1 MKFKILIIRFT
12 TILLTVALLVICVGA
27 QEVSLK
33 ESTST
38 HPKDEYPLET
48 DILKNPLNPPD
59 TSSPRATLQNFIES
73 INLAYRILMKAHRK
87 NLKTPGLRTSESV
100 QHKTRQAENFFER
113 GVYCLDLNKVPE
125 SFKKDVG
132 YLKALK
138 LKEIFDRI
146 ELPPFDQIPDAQ
158 AIEKEQEEKKIPKLD
173 SWRVPNTDIVIA
185 RVEDDLRKGE
195 YLFTPQTI
203 ARLDEFYNKVKHL
216 PYKSDKFISP
226 NFFKFYISSPGQLL
240 PPKWGQWFPAWSTAI
255 FLGQTIWQWCA
266 FAVMVLFL
274 FVITALFQG
283 IQHRASAKLSPA
295 NQDWIRVFF
304 KLIAIGIIVV
314 VGYVLKEQV
323 NLTGS
328 VSHVVHTILVVIIW
342 FLLATA
348 AFRIA
353 SALADMIISSP
364 KIIPEG
370 IQAAYIQGVFNI
382 VGFFLMALIII
393 YGLSRVGVS
402 LTTLLTGAGIGG
414 IAIALAARS
423 TLENVIASFTI
434 FADKPYKVGQRVK
447 VMGQDGT
454 VESIGLRSTKIRLL
468 TGPLTSIPNEKMANV
483 EIENI
488 GRRPYIRRLIN
499 VTITYDTPPEKITRA
514 VDILREILAVP
525 EAVDPETTDSTGQL
539 AATDATEGEA
549 EHQPHPNEAINQPDF
564 PPRVYFNELN
574 TDSLNILVIYWYH
587 PPAYWDYLEHANW
600 INTQIMERFNVEG
613 IDFAFPTQ
621 TLHLAGDDKRPL
633 TVSQRQVSEK
643 EVSPHGAVS
652 AEGATDAQDAQ
663 TADTSAS
670 ESVRPEV
677 KESTLSKP
685 MADGQLTDAPI
696 EDEALHGDDEG
707 ETGVAEDNGDK

>member
-1 MKFKILIIRFT
+1 MKFSQSIICFT
-12 TILLTVALLVICVGA
+12 TILITAALLVIYVGA
-27 QEVSLK
+27 QNISSK

-38 HPKDEYPLET
+38 GPKDEYSLET
-48 DILKNPLNPPD
+48 DISKYPLNPPN
-59 TSSPRATLQNFIES
+59 TSSPQATLQSFIEY
-73 INLAYRILMKAHRK
+73 INRSYRVLMAAHHE
-87 NLKTPGLRTSESV
+87 NQKTPGLFTSESV
-100 QHKTRQAENFFER
+100 QQMTRQAKNLFER
-113 GVYCLDLNKVPE
+113 GVYCLNLSRVPE
-125 SFKKDVG
+125 AFKEDVG
-132 YLKALK
+132 YLRALK

-146 ELPPFDQIPDAQ
+146 ELPPFDLIPDAQ
-158 AIEKEQEEKKIPKLD
+158 AIEKDQEEKKFPKLV
-173 SWRVPNTDIVIA
+173 SWRVPYTDIFIA
-185 RVEDDLRKGE
+185 RVEDGPRKGE

-203 ARLDEFYNKVKHL
+203 ARLDEFYNKVKDL
-216 PYKSDKFISP
+216 PYRSDKFISH
-226 NFFKFYISSPGQLL
+226 NFFEFYISSPGRLL
-240 PPKWGQWFPAWSTAI
+240 PPKWGQWLPAWSTAI

-266 FAVMVLFL
+266 FAVVVLFL
-274 FVITALFQG
+274 FVIIAQFYG

-304 KLIAIGIIVV
+304 KLVAIGIIVV
-314 VGYVLKEQV
+314 VRYVLREQV

-328 VSHVVHTILVVIIW
+328 VSQVVATILAVISW

-353 SALADMIISSP
+353 AASADMIISSP

-370 IQAAYIQGVFNI
+370 IQAAYIRGVFSI
-382 VGFFLMALIII
+382 VGFILMALIII

-402 LTTLLTGAGIGG
+402 LTTLLAGAGIGG

-434 FADKPYKVGQRVK
+434 FADKPYKVGQRVT

-525 EAVDPETTDSTGQL
+525 EALDPETTDSTGQL
-539 AATDATEGEA
+539 ANTAATEGEA

-621 TLHLAGDDKRPL
+621 TLHLAGDKKRPL
-633 TVSQRQVSEK
+633 TVGQRQVSK
-643 EVSPHGAVS
+643 EEAFSPGEVLAQATALGAQ
-652 AEGATDAQDAQ
+652 AIKTTQ
-663 TADTSAS
+663 TSAS
-670 ESVRPEV
+670 ETVRPQVHEADD
-677 KESTLSKP
+677 SKP
-685 MADGQLTDAPI
+685 KTEGELTDAPL
-696 EDEALHGDDEG
+696 EDDVLHGDDEG
-707 ETGVAEDNGDK
+707 GADDDGDTRS